1 MAHEDEL
8 LAEGGPHVV
17 EPVPRFGRSVVLTT
31 ITNVVLS
38 GFGVIT
44 GVLLARLLGPEGR
57 GVLAAAQ
64 LWPFFVATL
73 AVVGLPEALVYFS
86 ARERDRAGSHLTSA
100 VSLALL
106 LSIPF
111 ALIAYLLMPV
121 LLVQQPPDV
130 VTLARRLLVVIPIYA
145 TLGMLLHPLRG
156 RGDFR
161 AWNVLRLVP
170 TIAWLGLLLSADVL
184 GLRGPASIAIA
195 QVAMFALL
203 IIPMGLVVVLRIRGT
218 LRIETRSWKPML
230 VFGAP
235 SMIATVPQLLN
246 LRLDQMVMA
255 AFLVPQSLG
264 LYVVAVAWAGAT
276 QPLLAAIGSVL
287 LPNVASQDGQEGQRS
302 VLVGGVRLAVL
313 AALVVAPV
321 MIAFTPMAL
330 PLILGPA
337 FRAAVS
343 PAMLLIVASSVL
355 GVNLVMEEGARGLG
369 RPKIVMW
376 AELCGAGATFAA
388 LYALVRPF
396 GISGAAIASLF
407 GYLTTS
413 LVLLMALSRALQE
426 PVGSFLRPSIGDFSK
441 RARAL
446 ITGRSDSMS

>member
-8 LAEGGPHVV
+8 LTEAGQHVV
-17 EPVPRFGRSVVLTT
+17 EPVPGFGRSVVLTT

-44 GVLLARLLGPEGR
+44 GILLARLLGPEGR

-86 ARERDRAGSHLTSA
+86 ARERERAGNHLASS

-106 LSIPF
+106 MSIPF
-111 ALIAYLLMPV
+111 AFIAYLLMPV
-121 LLVQQPPDV
+121 LLVEQPPDV
-130 VTLARRLLVVIPIYA
+130 VALARRLLVVIPINA
-145 TLGMLLHPLRG
+145 TLGMVLHPLRG

-161 AWNVLRLVP
+161 AWNALRLVP
-170 TIAWLGLLLSADVL
+170 TVAWLSLLLSAGAL
-184 GLRGPASIAIA
+184 GIRGPASIAIA
-195 QVAMFALL
+195 QVVMFALL
-203 IIPMGLVVVLRIRGT
+203 IIPLGLVVVLRIQGVFK
-218 LRIETRSWKPML
+218 IETRSWKPML
-230 VFGAP
+230 VYGAP
-235 SMIATVPQLLN
+235 SMFATVPHLLN

-255 AFLVPQSLG
+255 AFLLPESLG

-287 LPNVASQDGQEGQRS
+287 LPNVASQNGHQAQSS
-302 VLVGGVRLAVL
+302 VLIGGVRLAVL
-313 AALVVAPV
+313 AALLLAPV
-321 MIAFTPMAL
+321 MIALTPIAL
-330 PLILGPA
+330 PLILGTDFRPA
-337 FRAAVS
+337 IP
-343 PAMLLIVASSVL
+343 PAILLIVASSVL

-369 RPKIVMW
+369 KPKIVMW

-396 GISGAAIASLF
+396 GIAGAAVASLF
-407 GYLTTS
+407 GYLATS
-413 LVLLMALSRALQE
+413 LVLLTALSRVLGE
-426 PVGSFLRPSIGDFSK
+426 PVGSFLRPSIGDFLG
-441 RARAL
+441 RTRAL
-446 ITGRSDSMS
+446 MRR